1 MRKDNQMDDK
11 QLLQSCLEGNVEDFK
26 KVIDKYK
33 GKAMALAWNYMGNR
47 EDAEDACQDAFLK
60 AYFNLNTY
68 DFNKSFKD
76 WFYTI
81 LCNRCKDKLRQRRR
95 FQTFVTS
102 KRGEVL
108 DQMSNS
114 LGKSDSSLKIP
125 ESIMETLRPKERI
138 SLYLW
143 AHDGYTSEEIAGLL
157 RCSPSTVR
165 VHLYKAR
172 KKLKSILEGSHDQL

>member
-1 MRKDNQMDDK
+1 MHKDNHMDDK

-33 GKAMALAWNYMGNR
+33 GKAMALAWNYLRNR

-60 AYFNLNTY
+60 AYLNLNTY
-68 DFNKSFKD
+68 DLNKSFKD

-81 LCNRCKDKLRQRRR
+81 LCNRCKDQLRKMRR

-102 KRGEVL
+102 KKGEVL
-108 DQMSNS
+108 DRVSNS
-114 LGKSDSSLKIP
+114 VGKSNSSLKIP
-125 ESIMETLRPKERI
+125 EGILEKLRPKERI

-157 RCSPSTVR
+157 KCAPSTAR
-165 VHLYKAR
+165 VHLFKAR
-172 KKLKSILEGSHDQL
+172 KKLKSLLEGKHDQL